1 MAEQFGERLQ
11 TLDRKDMEAPLA
23 VHQPRGGEDVEVG
36 VKVEVVAEGLHGGD
50 GGDLPV
56 GQIEALSHPVAEA
69 VGGGVEEM
77 VEELAAL
84 AEDASQGLGHGED
97 ELSVGHVEAED
108 AGDPV
113 AGLADFALVAARA
126 EVAGL
131 AGEGEEPLVAAVGTL
146 QPREP
151 GGEVAAAVELA
162 DDGYGVEAE
171 RAVDGAV
178 AAFVTGHEI
187 APGAVD
193 DLPERRGA
201 GTTGTVDGWHINCS
215 KEQLM

>member
-113 AGLADFALVAARA
+113 GGLADFALVAARA
-126 EVAGL
+126 EVPGL
-131 AGEGEEPLVAAVGTL
+131 ASEGE
-146 QPREP
+146 
-151 GGEVAAAVELA
+151 
-162 DDGYGVEAE
+162 
-171 RAVDGAV
+171 
-178 AAFVTGHEI
+178 
-187 APGAVD
+187 
-193 DLPERRGA
+193 
-201 GTTGTVDGWHINCS
+201 
-215 KEQLM
+215 